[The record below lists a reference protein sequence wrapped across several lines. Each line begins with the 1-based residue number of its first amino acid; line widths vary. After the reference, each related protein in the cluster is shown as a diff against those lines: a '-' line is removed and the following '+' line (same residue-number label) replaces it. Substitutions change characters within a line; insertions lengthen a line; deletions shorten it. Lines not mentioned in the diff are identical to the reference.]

1 MVAKVLTRM
10 GATVQ
15 ARAMQYKVVVEL
27 VLLYGRENWVVTGE
41 NLKVLEGFHNQVAR
55 MITGKTSQSMV
66 EGEWE

>member
-1 MVAKVLTRM
+1 ML
-10 GATVQ
+10 
-15 ARAMQYKVVVEL
+15 YKAVVKTL
-27 VLLYGRENWVVTGE
+27 LLYGRENWVVTGE